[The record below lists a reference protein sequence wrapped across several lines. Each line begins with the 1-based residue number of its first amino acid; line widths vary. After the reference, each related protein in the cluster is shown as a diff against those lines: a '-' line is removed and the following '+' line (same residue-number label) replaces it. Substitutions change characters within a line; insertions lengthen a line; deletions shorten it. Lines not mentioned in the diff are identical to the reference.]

1 MRFNFF
7 YGTKPKISQSH
18 AGDFSRK
25 GYECNLVLQDK
36 TGQPVAVSR
45 NTELDVW
52 KVEHNFT
59 CVFFATYAEA
69 MAYCKGRFFDA
80 DGKAV

>member
-1 MRFNFF
+1 MRLNFF
-7 YGTKPKISQSH
+7 YGAKPKMTQYQ

-25 GYECNLVLQDK
+25 GYECYLLLQDK
-36 TGQPVAVSR
+36 AGQPVTVSR
-45 NTELDVW
+45 NKELDVW
-52 KVEHNFT
+52 KVEYHFSS
-59 CVFFATYAEA
+59 VFFATYAEA